1 MKIDLT
7 KIVDINLPSE
17 LNSNTIIDVIGHLN
31 NFLSQEEKTT
41 AVLDFDSTKFAYP
54 GGLTPLLAYLKDR
67 VEHNEKH
74 QIMLNSKNSKI
85 DGYIRRMG
93 FYKLLGLSDN
103 FFMRKWSNI
112 GRFQEPYFFSKN
124 TNPNEVNEKS
134 ENIIKTFI
142 TDRNVQNYNEAIGW
156 CINEIID
163 NAFSHSNSD
172 ISVTMSQKYKYLG
185 ITEFCVADRGIGIRE
200 SMGIDNTK
208 EALEM
213 CVTRAKGINS
223 NGRGNGLFYT
233 TELIKRD
240 VSGKCSMTIWSE
252 DSMLI
257 LYSGM
262 EEPQVKQ
269 VGSFWQGV
277 NISISMY
284 NGISSSIKELMKSID
299 NYDYSFSYDEQPE
312 YYENLFEN

>member
-7 KIVDINLPSE
+7 QIFDIALPTE
-17 LNSNTIIDVIGHLN
+17 LNSNTIIGVIGILN
-31 NFLSQEEKTT
+31 NFLSQVEKNT
-41 AVLDFDSTKFAYP
+41 AVLDFDSTRFAYP
-54 GGLTPLLAYLKDR
+54 SGLTPLLAYLKDR
-67 VEHNEKH
+67 VENNEKY
-74 QIMLNSKNSKI
+74 QIMLNSKHSEI

-156 CINEIID
+156 CVNEIMD
-163 NAFSHSNSD
+163 NAFSHSNSN
-172 ISVTMSQKYKYLG
+172 ISVTMSQKYKNLG
-185 ITEFCVADRGIGIRE
+185 ITEFCVADRGIGIRK
-200 SMGIDNTK
+200 SMGIDNIK
-208 EALEM
+208 EALEK

-223 NGRGNGLFYT
+223 EGRGNGLFYT

-240 VSGKCSMTIWSE
+240 TSGKCSMTIWSE
-252 DSMLI
+252 DYMLI

-269 VGSFWQGV
+269 VESFWQGV

-299 NYDYSFSYDEQPE
+299 NYDYSFSYEEKPE

>member
-1 MKIDLT
+1 MKINLT
-7 KIVDINLPSE
+7 DIVNINLPTE
-17 LNSNTIIDVIGHLN
+17 LNSNTIINVIGILN
-31 NFLSQEEKTT
+31 DFLLQEEKTA
-41 AVLDFDSTKFAYP
+41 AVLDFDNTRFAYP

-67 VEHNEKH
+67 VENNEKH
-74 QIMLNSKNSKI
+74 HIMINSKHSDI

-93 FYKLLGLSDN
+93 FYKLLGLPDN
-103 FFMRKWSNI
+103 FFMRKWSSI

-124 TNPNEVNEKS
+124 TNPNEINEKS
-134 ENIIKTFI
+134 DNIIKTFI
-142 TDRNVQNYNEAIGW
+142 TDRRVQNYNEAIGW
-156 CINEIID
+156 CIYEIID

-172 ISVTMSQKYKYLG
+172 ISFTMSQKYKNLG
-185 ITEFCVADRGIGIRE
+185 ITEFCVADRGIGIRK

-208 EALEM
+208 EALEK

-223 NGRGNGLFYT
+223 EGRGNGLFYT
-233 TELIKRD
+233 TELIKGD
-240 VSGKCSMTIWSE
+240 TSGKCSLNIWSE
-252 DSMLI
+252 DYLLT

-262 EEPQVKQ
+262 EPQVKQ

-284 NGISSSIKELMKSID
+284 NGISSSLKELMKSID
-299 NYDYSFSYDEQPE
+299 NYDYSFSYEEQPE